1 MPFCPACRAEYEDRT
16 DRCESCGIRLVDA
29 LPEETADRETA
40 GIELV
45 DLADF
50 SNVSEAEMIK
60 EILEKN
66 DIRTIQTGEVD
77 PIGITSGAAPVTLL
91 VEQRYL
97 PRARELYEAYFAGTD
112 VGESLPDQE

>member
-1 MPFCPACRAEYEDRT
+1 MPFCSACRTEYEDRI
-16 DRCESCGIRLVDA
+16 DRCESCGIPLIDA
-29 LPEETADRETA
+29 LPEETVDRGTA

-45 DLADF
+45 DLAVF

-77 PIGITSGAAPVTLL
+77 PIGISSGAAPVTLL

>member
-1 MPFCPACRAEYEDRT
+1 MPFCPACRAEYANPT
-16 DRCESCGIRLVDA
+16 DKCERCGITLVDT
-29 LPEETADRETA
+29 LPEETADDEA

-45 DLADF
+45 DLATF

-66 DIRTIQTGEVD
+66 EIRTIQKGEVD

-91 VEQRYL
+91 VEERYL
-97 PRARELYEAYFAGTD
+97 RRARELYETYFAGTD
-112 VGESLPDQE
+112 PEEFIPDQE